1 MALYRPTIV
10 AAYKTKWGKKVKLK
24 IFKDLPCPD
33 KIISSRSKLLPEGSE
48 ILDLGVG
55 EAFIETYKKKHKL

>member
-1 MALYRPTIV
+1 MVLYRPTIV
-10 AAYKTKWGKKVKLK
+10 VAYKTKWGKKVKLK
-24 IFKDLPCPD
+24 IFNDLPCPD

-55 EAFIETYKKKHKL
+55 EAFIEKYKKKHKL